1 MTTGE
6 GGMITAKDDAIA
18 EKLRLFRSHGMTS
31 MTWDRHKG
39 HAWSYDVVELGY
51 NYRIDEI
58 RAALGRV
65 QLGKL
70 DANNVRRRSLV
81 QQYREALQE
90 LTPKITVPFENHPGT
105 SAAHIMP
112 ILLPA
117 GTDRTRF
124 MENMKAQG
132 IQTSIHYPPVHH
144 FTAYQKIV
152 NSILPITEDVVEREV
167 TLPLYPSMSNEDV
180 VLVAKAIV
188 QALIPA

>member
-1 MTTGE
+1 
-6 GGMITAKDDAIA
+6 
-18 EKLRLFRSHGMTS
+18 MTS

-65 QLGKL
+65 QFIKL
-70 DANNVRRRSLV
+70 DANNVLRRSLT
-81 QQYREALQE
+81 QQYRDVLQE
-90 LTPKITVPFENHPGT
+90 LAPEITIPFENHPGI
-105 SAAHIMP
+105 SSAHIMP

-124 MENMKAQG
+124 MDSMKAQG

-144 FTAYQKIV
+144 FTAYQNIAH
-152 NSILPITEDVVEREV
+152 STLPVTESVVAREV
-167 TLPLYPSMSNEDV
+167 TLPLYPALHDEDIV
-180 VLVAKAIV
+180 SVAKAIREV
-188 QALIPA
+188 LS